1 MREIKAIKIL
11 VAAAF
16 VAAALVFISPRLIVR
31 EVSMTPTEGAVARV
45 AERHVAIRFPEFDT
59 VKNPPAVY
67 DKGDSWEVEYVLPS
81 GMLGGTP
88 VVVVQKA
95 TPNVLRSIHTQ

>member
-1 MREIKAIKIL
+1 MREIKTIKIL
-11 VAAAF
+11 IAAAF
-16 VAAALVFISPRLIVR
+16 LVAASVFFSPRLIVK
-31 EVSMTPTEGAVARV
+31 EVSMTPTERAVARV
-45 AERHVAIRFPEFDT
+45 AERYVAIRFPEFDT

-67 DKGDSWEVEYVLPS
+67 DKGDSWEVEYALPS

-95 TPNVLRSIHTQ
+95 TPNVLRTFHTQ